1 MTLRQ
6 LRYIAA
12 VARYGLNVSATA
24 EQLHTSQP
32 GISKQIR
39 LLEDELGVEIF
50 ERTGRQ
56 LTRCT
61 PAGQAIIDLANR
73 VLRETGN
80 IERVAQEFRDP
91 QAGSLSIATTHTQAR
106 YALPPIIDR
115 FTEAWPRVA
124 LHMHQGTPM
133 QIAEM
138 AAAGTV
144 DFAIATEAMEHFED
158 LVMMPCYHWDRAIIV
173 RRDHP
178 LAGKA
183 ELTLEDVAREPL
195 ITYVFGFTGRS
206 RLDHAFNAA
215 GLSPNVVLTATDA
228 DVIKTYVRHGLGIG
242 ILANMAYEPDKD
254 ADLVRLDASHLFASS
269 TTRIGFR
276 RNTRLRSFM
285 YDFIHIFAPH
295 LGREIVDAALEA
307 ETEEERQALFEDL
320 ELPRY

>member
-56 LTRCT
+56 LTRAT
-61 PAGQAIIDLANR
+61 PAGEAIIELANR
-73 VLRETGN
+73 VLRETAN
-80 IERVAQEFRDP
+80 IERVADEFRDP
-91 QAGSLSIATTHTQAR
+91 HSGSLSIATTHTQAR
-106 YALPPIIDR
+106 YALPPVIDQ
-115 FTEAWPRVA
+115 FTAAWPRVA
-124 LHMHQGTPM
+124 LHMNQGTPM

-138 AAAGTV
+138 AASGAV

-158 LVMMPCYHWDRAIIV
+158 LVMMPCYHWDRAVIV
-173 RRDHP
+173 RHDHP
-178 LAGKA
+178 LAQK
-183 ELTLEDVAREPL
+183 ERITLEEIGGEPL

-206 RLDHAFNAA
+206 RLDQAFNAA
-215 GLSPNVVLTATDA
+215 GLTPHVVLTATDA

-242 ILANMAYEPDKD
+242 ILANMAYEPEIDG
-254 ADLVRLDASHLFASS
+254 DLVCLDASHLFASS
-269 TTRIGFR
+269 TTRIAFR

-285 YDFIHIFAPH
+285 YDFIRIFAPH
-295 LGREIVDAALEA
+295 LTPEVVDAALAA
-307 ETEEERQALFEDL
+307 ETEEERQQLFEGL